1 MRAVVKK
8 PFDLSHD
15 GIHVISVRVGEEH
28 DIDES
33 IFPGLEKAG
42 YVKKAPAPEPVTA
55 APADAEVL
63 DSRVFEADEIAQDA
77 EGDALTSVAPEDAE
91 AVESG
96 GQIKSAEDAPTEQ
109 AQPKAPHDIY
119 VRHIGRGKYAVFNG
133 ARRLTE
139 EAMTQAQ
146 AQAARDA
153 MLRAGPQK

>member
-1 MRAVVKK
+1 MLAVVKK

-15 GIHVISVRVGEEH
+15 GIHVISVGVGEEH

-55 APADAEVL
+55 APADAEAL
-63 DSRVFEADEIAQDA
+63 DTRIFEAREIAQDE
-77 EGDALTSVAPEDAE
+77 EGVALTSVAPEEAE
-91 AVESG
+91 AIESSGQVES
-96 GQIKSAEDAPTEQ
+96 AEGAPTEQ
-109 AQPKAPHDIY
+109 DEPKAPRDIY